1 MVKSLYSGVTG
12 LKTHQQ
18 KMDVIGN
25 NIANVNTTGYKTSVV
40 TFADVY
46 YQTKKSPS
54 GTTATLGGTNPRQIG
69 YGVKMN
75 TTSPNMTQSGFTF
88 SDSIYDMAIDGEGF
102 FQLMDGAGNVF
113 YSRAGVFN
121 VDEMGYLVDANGYH
135 VLGVSGDSTSQPGS
149 SEIIKITIP
158 ETEAKC
164 SSATKLV
171 NGTNVTI
178 SVSAPSDNTDMS
190 VTFTNAQ
197 YPYATYANGILNIF
211 FDMSKQYNS
220 DDEFEAAIQQAIAAG
235 GVSLPDDVELKF
247 EFETIPDD
255 PDAKI
260 ASNSIDAWNYKMTS
274 ASGEDYW
281 SYTYTSPADATV
293 TETKTAQ
300 LAFDTKDLLQNN
312 VTVTITYDE
321 NATDTAIAGT
331 PTIDDQGNLN
341 DAWEIVLC
349 PNSNSTEINEAI
361 AKYIED
367 NSTPTATI
375 PELTCTKCILP
386 SDSDNRDAAIAAMN
400 NGGVITLEGIEE
412 SSLGVTVT
420 ATEAGEYANNYK
432 VTFAYSASYDNT
444 KAVWDENNLTIT
456 VCNNTTVDQINEA
469 IVAAAN
475 GDDKRILEITG
486 MAELD
491 GMNAAAREALFGANP
506 ALSLG
511 GGADSFFT
519 EVAKYLTTFG
529 LTDGRKGSEQSYKD
543 LENVTVQADGTIIG
557 LHNVHGYLTLGRID
571 IATFDNPNGLEQVGG
586 TMFAETVASG
596 EAKIEIAGTDG
607 AGEVVAGALEMS
619 NVDLSQE
626 FTDMITTQRGYQ
638 ANSRVITTSDTMLEE
653 LLNLKR

>member
-25 NIANVNTTGYKTSVV
+25 NIANVNTTGFKTGVV
-40 TFADVY
+40 TFSDVY
-46 YQTKKSPS
+46 YQTKKAPS
-54 GTTATLGGTNPRQIG
+54 GTTATLGGTNPRQVG

-75 TTSPNMTQSGFTF
+75 TTTANMTQSGFTF

-113 YSRAGVFN
+113 YTRAGIFN
-121 VDEMGYLVDANGYH
+121 IDEMGYLVDANGYH
-135 VLGVSGDSTSQPGS
+135 VLGVSGDSANQPGS
-149 SEIIKITIP
+149 SEIIKVTIP
-158 ETEAKC
+158 ATEAKC

-178 SVSAPSDNTDMS
+178 SVSNPSDHTDMS
-190 VTFTNAQ
+190 VTFTNAKH
-197 YPYATYANGILNIF
+197 PYATYANGILNIF
-211 FDMSKQYNS
+211 FDMTKQYNS
-220 DDEFEAAIQQAIAAG
+220 DEEFEAAIQSAIAAG
-235 GVSLPDDVELKF
+235 GVELPDDVELKF
-247 EFETIPDD
+247 EFETVPDD

-260 ASNSIDAWNYKMTS
+260 ASNSIDAWTYSTKT
-274 ASGEDYW
+274 ASGESYW
-281 SYTYTSPADATV
+281 EYTYTDPSTGAT
-293 TETKTAQ
+293 EQKKAQ
-300 LAFDTKDLLQNN
+300 IGFNTSDLLQDN
-312 VTVTITYDE
+312 VTVTVTYG
-321 NATDTAIAGT
+321 TDTEVTASAVVDASGT
-331 PTIDDQGNLN
+331 LTSS
-341 DAWEIVLC
+341 AWEITIG
-349 PNSNSTEINEAI
+349 PSTTASELNDVI
-361 AKYIED
+361 KQYIED
-367 NSTPTATI
+367 QAAGGVTVP
-375 PELTCTKCILP
+375 PLQCTKFIMP
-386 SDSDNRDAAIAAMN
+386 SDDANRNAAIAAMPN
-400 NGGVITLEGIEE
+400 SGAITLDGTEEGT
-412 SSLGVTVT
+412 LGVTMT
-420 ATEAGEYANNYK
+420 ATVPGEYANNYK

-456 VCNNTTVDQINEA
+456 VCNNTTLADINEA
-469 IVAAAN
+469 IKAAAN
-475 GDDKRILEITG
+475 GDQKKIIEISG
-486 MAELD
+486 MGELST
-491 GMNAAAREALFGANP
+491 MNAAAREALFGTNP

-519 EVAKYLTTFG
+519 EVAKYLTTFN
-529 LTDGRKGSEQSYKD
+529 LTDGRTGTEQSYKD

-596 EAKIEIAGTDG
+596 AAKVEVAGSNG

-653 LLNLKR
+653 LLSLKR

>member
-25 NIANVNTTGYKTSVV
+25 NIANVNTTGFKTSVV
-40 TFADVY
+40 TFSDVY
-46 YQTKKSPS
+46 YQTQKTAS
-54 GTTATLGGTNPRQIG
+54 GTTATLGGTNPRQVG
-69 YGVKMN
+69 YGVQMN
-75 TTSPNMTQSGFTF
+75 TTTPNMTQSGFTF

-113 YSRAGVFN
+113 YSRAGIFN

-149 SEIIKITIP
+149 SEIIRITIP

-220 DDEFEAAIQQAIAAG
+220 DVEFETAIQSAIAAG
-235 GVSLPDDVELKF
+235 GVTLPDDVELKF

-260 ASNSIDAWNYKMTS
+260 ASNTIEAWNYATTS
-274 ASGEDYW
+274 ASGEGYW
-281 SYTYTSPADATV
+281 EYTYTAKDGS
-293 TETKTAQ
+293 TEVKNAQ
-300 LAFDTKDLLQNN
+300 LAFDTDDLAQNGKK
-312 VTVTITYDE
+312 VTIAWS
-321 NATDTAIAGT
+321 ATNKDTTVAGPTVGTDGAITGDW
-331 PTIDDQGNLN
+331 TIT
-341 DAWEIVLC
+341 LC
-349 PNSNSTEINEAI
+349 PNSTSSEINSAI
-361 AKYIED
+361 DKYIE
-367 NSTPTATI
+367 AQ
-375 PELTCTKCILP
+375 ELAGKTVPSLKCTKFIMP
-386 SDSDNRDAAIAAMN
+386 SEDNNRSAAITAMTAATQN
-400 NGGVITLEGIEE
+400 PITLEGTEE
-412 SSLGVTVT
+412 GSLGVSIT

-432 VTFAYSASYDNT
+432 IVFAYSASYENT
-444 KAVWDENNLTIT
+444 KAVWDENTLTIT
-456 VCNNTTVDQINEA
+456 VCNDTTLDQINAMVEK
-469 IVAAAN
+469 AAN
-475 GDDKRILEITG
+475 GDAKKLLEITG
-486 MAELD
+486 MTELND
-491 GMNAAAREALFGANP
+491 MNAAAREALFGGNP
-506 ALSLG
+506 SLSLG
-511 GGADSFFT
+511 GGADSFYT

-529 LTDGRKGSEQSYKD
+529 LTDGRKGAEQSYKD
-543 LENVTVQADGTIIG
+543 LENVTVQNDGTIIG
-557 LHNVHGYLTLGRID
+557 LHSVHGYLTLGRID
-571 IATFDNPNGLEQVGG
+571 IATFDNPNGLDQVGG

-596 EAKIEIAGTDG
+596 EAKVEVAGSNG
-607 AGEVVAGALEMS
+607 AGEVVSGALEMS

-653 LLNLKR
+653 LLSLKR